1 MDAVAT
7 KTPLSGMYLST
18 DTDTL
23 VVFTPPAT
31 STVPSRSKVAEAPA
45 RTDVMLPAGAH
56 VFDGTAGAEAR
67 MSSDDCVTTAIN
79 VTSKADRRFMNLPS
93 GEAVL

>member
-1 MDAVAT
+1 
-7 KTPLSGMYLST
+7 
-18 DTDTL
+18 
-23 VVFTPPAT
+23 
-31 STVPSRSKVAEAPA
+31 
-45 RTDVMLPAGAH
+45 
-56 VFDGTAGAEAR
+56 